1 MNSRL
6 VISDTFNNFKETGR
20 LRSEK
25 LLLTGNFSD
34 MIAVFL
40 NSTKFLK
47 VLRHGIWSSI
57 TAGYHG
63 I

>member
-1 MNSRL
+1 MNSSL
-6 VISDTFNNFKETGR
+6 VISDTFNNFIETGR

-25 LLLTGNFSD
+25 LLLTRNFSD

-40 NSTKFLK
+40 NSTKFL
-47 VLRHGIWSSI
+47 RHGIWSSI